1 MTNKQSLDSR
11 PYRRFRRI
19 PFIVDAELKIQTHT
33 FKTEV
38 IDLCLKGI
46 LIKKPLQFSYR
57 QAQNIHG
64 TLHFRL
70 TDSLIRL
77 QMVIRIV
84 HQHQGYLG
92 LSIEHI
98 DLESIS
104 HVKRLVELNMGDQ
117 DLLFRELHE
126 LIVLPNQH
134 HSFRST

>member
-1 MTNKQSLDSR
+1 MTNKQSSDSR

-19 PFIVDAELKIQTHT
+19 PFIVDAELKIQEHT

-38 IDLCLKGI
+38 IDLCLKGV
-46 LIKKPLQFSYR
+46 LIKEPLQFSYK
-57 QAQNIHG
+57 QAQHIHG

-70 TDSLIRL
+70 TDSLVRL

-104 HVKRLVELNMGDQ
+104 HLKRLVELNMGNP

-126 LIVLPNQH
+126 LIAFQNQH
-134 HSFRST
+134 LS